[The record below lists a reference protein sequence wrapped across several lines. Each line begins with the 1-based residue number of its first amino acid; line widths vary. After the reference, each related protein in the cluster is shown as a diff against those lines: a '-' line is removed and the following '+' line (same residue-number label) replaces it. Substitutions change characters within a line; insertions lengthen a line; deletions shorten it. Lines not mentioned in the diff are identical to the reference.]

1 MNTFYQLKITLKD
14 IDPVVWRRFVVPSNI
29 TLDRLHD
36 VVQIVMGWQ
45 DYHLHQFMF
54 KKQIF
59 TEHPESI
66 NDEDES
72 VIRLNTLLKRSG
84 NKLTYL
90 YDFGDS
96 WEHEIVL
103 EDKNFSLDEMQPI
116 ECIEGIM
123 ACPPEDCGGAHAY
136 MHLLRA
142 VFDPQNNEEDYEAFL
157 EIIDLDENIQVSDVQ
172 SLIFQYDINAI
183 NLLLNIYLR
192 WSRDRALPLTDE
204 FE

>member
-1 MNTFYQLKITLKD
+1 
-14 IDPVVWRRFVVPSNI
+14 
-29 TLDRLHD
+29 
-36 VVQIVMGWQ
+36 
-45 DYHLHQFMF
+45 
-54 KKQIF
+54 
-59 TEHPESI
+59 
-66 NDEDES
+66 

-142 VFDPQNNEEDYEAFL
+142 VFDPQNNEEDYEAFWKL
-157 EIIDLDENIQVSDVQ
+157 LVWMR
-172 SLIFQYDINAI
+172 IFR
-183 NLLLNIYLR
+183 LVM
-192 WSRDRALPLTDE
+192 SKALYFNMILTPSTY
-204 FE
+204 F